1 MQPSNPPMMQTAPEA
16 YGSIQRRAL
25 DVEDYI
31 DILRRHKAWILAPT
45 FGALVVAVVVAFLW
59 PDTYVSSAVIRV
71 VPPQVPESF
80 VPSNVNIEMSQRIN
94 SMAQTILSRGNLTN
108 IINTYNLYQ
117 RERQRKPMEDVVE
130 DMRRD
135 IRIGNVIPLTQ
146 NRGVSA
152 FNISYSY
159 ENRIVAQKVCADL
172 VSRFMSENTRDRTTA
187 SVLTTQFLRDQLDN
201 ARKELEAIEERLA
214 QFRSSNNG
222 RLPEQVQSNYSML
235 GAAENRIS
243 NINAAI
249 SRVGQEKLL
258 LETELRSTRTQL
270 SSIAPTGETSAV
282 VLAKNE
288 QLVQTERDIERAE
301 LALASLR
308 ERYKDTYP
316 DVQQMRNQIEVLKR
330 RRDRLEKEEEEAK
343 AKAPKEPQT
352 PRRVPQ
358 NIIREQQAL
367 QANIDRIEGMIRTK
381 DIQVRDY
388 QKQIQ
393 EAENDIRLIKSRIE
407 AQPVSEKQYAE
418 VIRDREV
425 AKLKYDD
432 LNRKMQSSRISE
444 EVEKR
449 QQGETLELLDPA
461 SLPQTPTEPKRH
473 QLIGAGIAGGF
484 ILGLFLA
491 GAREAKDASLKNLKD
506 VRAYTQLMILGSIP
520 LLENDLV
527 VRRRKRLAWLA
538 WSTAC
543 LVGVIIMTGSV
554 FWYYS
559 TKV

>member
-1 MQPSNPPMMQTAPEA
+1 MQPSNTPMIQTAPEA

-135 IRIGNVIPLTQ
+135 IRIGNVVPLTQ
-146 NRGVSA
+146 NRGISA
-152 FNISYSY
+152 FNISFSY

-214 QFRSSNNG
+214 QFRSTNNG

-270 SSIAPTGETSAV
+270 NSIAPQGETSAL

-330 RRDRLEKEEEEAK
+330 RAARLEKEEEEAK

-352 PRRVPQ
+352 PKRTPQ
-358 NIIREQQAL
+358 HILREQQAL

-388 QKQIQ
+388 QNQIK
-393 EAENDIRLIKSRIE
+393 EAENDIRIIKSRIE

-425 AKLKYDD
+425 AKLK
-432 LNRKMQSSRISE
+432 
-444 EVEKR
+444 
-449 QQGETLELLDPA
+449 
-461 SLPQTPTEPKRH
+461 
-473 QLIGAGIAGGF
+473 
-484 ILGLFLA
+484 
-491 GAREAKDASLKNLKD
+491 
-506 VRAYTQLMILGSIP
+506 
-520 LLENDLV
+520 
-527 VRRRKRLAWLA
+527 
-538 WSTAC
+538 
-543 LVGVIIMTGSV
+543 
-554 FWYYS
+554 
-559 TKV
+559 